1 MHVKG
6 LCVTVVRLL
15 SLSEALAVYF
25 LLMLKSVFL
34 IKEQPPPREWVSVA
48 PQTTN
53 GNSIHSPNVY
63 ICSQSG
69 HVTQDPRTGQL
80 A

>member
-25 LLMLKSVFL
+25 LLMLKSVFF
-34 IKEQPPPREWVSVA
+34 IKEQPPPPREWVSVT
-48 PQTTN
+48 PQTVTL
-53 GNSIHSPNVY
+53 Y
-63 ICSQSG
+63 ILLMFTSAARA
-69 HVTQDPRTGQL
+69 VM
-80 A
+80 